1 MGAHQ
6 LAAGSLDLA
15 RTHLDEARRFAEED
29 GSKSGVLLAEGYRI
43 IVDCVE
49 APTGHSLSSAL
60 SDIQSRL
67 RPLEDGEFF
76 ADQLTTAL
84 EVFAGSGLN

>member
-1 MGAHQ
+1 M
-6 LAAGSLDLA
+6 
-15 RTHLDEARRFAEED
+15 
-29 GSKSGVLLAEGYRI
+29 AEGYRI